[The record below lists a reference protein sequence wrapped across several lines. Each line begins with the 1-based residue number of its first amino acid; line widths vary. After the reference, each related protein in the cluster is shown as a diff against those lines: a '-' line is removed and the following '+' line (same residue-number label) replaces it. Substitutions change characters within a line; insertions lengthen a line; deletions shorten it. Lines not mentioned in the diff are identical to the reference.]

1 MMSENKTPGRKKII
15 SSGIYFS
22 YLVVL
27 SNEQLK
33 SLNEDYRNDKRN
45 LLAQTTCC
53 QQSLTDVIVD
63 RQTRIS
69 SIHVFNTKVPLE
81 RERVCLIFI
90 IDYLHLGFIRRSSG
104 NESKSVRS
112 MLDICLFKCYENSI
126 DESIENFRIGIKSK
140 LSFLLR

>member
-69 SIHVFNTKVPLE
+69 SIHVFNTKVPLK
-81 RERVCLIFI
+81 RVFALFLSLITFI
-90 IDYLHLGFIRRSSG
+90 
-104 NESKSVRS
+104 
-112 MLDICLFKCYENSI
+112 
-126 DESIENFRIGIKSK
+126 
-140 LSFLLR
+140 